1 VLISISSLQRAEFYF
16 VACNLAPGNAFLLSR
31 RLSGAQTTF
40 GESLRMI
47 EKRRALCNWLA

>member
-1 VLISISSLQRAEFYF
+1 VLISISSLQRAEFCF
-16 VACNLAPGNAFLLSR
+16 VAYNLAPGNAFLLSR